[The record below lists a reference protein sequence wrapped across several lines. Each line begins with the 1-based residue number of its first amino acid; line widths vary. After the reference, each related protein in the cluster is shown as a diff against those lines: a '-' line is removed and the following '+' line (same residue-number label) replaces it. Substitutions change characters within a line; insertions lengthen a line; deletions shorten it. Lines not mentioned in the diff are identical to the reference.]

1 MAVSSEFQSNIT
13 NVSYTFIIG
22 GLMLIMLTMNNFS
35 SNGLLGVMF
44 GYVSIMI
51 AVMLLMMITF
61 VNLMDTN
68 VVPTIFKL
76 LDVFSPFL
84 LFLST
89 LAFSVLIISVYYN
102 KLSSSDV
109 SAAYKSFSMI
119 SVFFIIVQA
128 IFLMYSLN
136 YSTKQNIISSVEV
149 SKLRLLGIIN
159 LIVVFTSFICLKYFT
174 TDG

>member
-61 VNLMDTN
+61 VNVSDTN
-68 VVPTIFKL
+68 IAPTIFKL

-89 LAFSVLIISVYYN
+89 LAFSILIISVYYD

-109 SAAYKSFSMI
+109 SASYKSFSMI

>member
-1 MAVSSEFQSNIT
+1 
-13 NVSYTFIIG
+13 
-22 GLMLIMLTMNNFS
+22 MLIIATLNNYS

-44 GYVSIMI
+44 GYVSIII

-61 VNLMDTN
+61 VNLTDT
-68 VVPTIFKL
+68 VVPSFFKL
-76 LDVFSPFL
+76 LDAFSPFL

-89 LAFSVLIISVYYN
+89 LAFSIVIISVYYD
-102 KLSSSDV
+102 KLSTSDV
-109 SAAYKSFSMI
+109 SSSYKSFSTI

-128 IFLMYSLN
+128 ILLMYSLN

-159 LIVVFTSFICLKYFT
+159 LIVVFSSFISLKYFT
-174 TDG
+174 TDGFTSIMH